1 MGELATNRVWDSGP
15 KDCPSQYARMIP
27 GASAIANSGVS
38 ATSRTTIPATLDPA
52 TIDPAAIDI
61 DRDNSAPARSVPIGE
76 TTTESTQTRTPMHPL
91 PSHSA
96 ADRFVLFQLVAA
108 DLIVLILAWGA
119 VSPFPAWALPI
130 AYLPIFA
137 VLVTLFDF
145 SEGLY
150 KRAGDPSPAGIV
162 SALAR
167 SSLFATVLVFIAA
180 RDGLSLLIAARIFAT
195 SLAALALSHRLR
207 QFVWKRRRRETESR
221 RILIVGG
228 GPVARSIAQALRND
242 PLRRATVCGFVDD
255 HQPLSP
261 MVLGRIADLDWLARS
276 EFIDEI
282 ILALPG
288 QPGQTRKAAE
298 AAFRNHLDIR
308 AVPDLPPGPWP
319 DSGVDRIGDVPVIT
333 LHREHLPSMAL
344 FLKRLLD
351 VTGAAL
357 GLVLASPLMAII
369 AMLIRL
375 EAPGPILYSAER
387 TGAKG
392 RRFRCRKFRSMVTD
406 AAYLKEELQA
416 RNQRSGPIFK
426 IDDDPRITRV
436 GRIIRRYSLDELPQL
451 WNVLSGEMS
460 LVGPRPH
467 PVDEVDHYELQQFR
481 RLDVKPGITGLWQI
495 MARDCPSFELNMHLD
510 LTYIENWS
518 LRLDLR
524 ILASTVRVLFLPEGA

>member
-1 MGELATNRVWDSGP
+1 MGELATNRIWDSGLD
-15 KDCPSQYARMIP
+15 DCPSQYARMIP
-27 GASAIANSGVS
+27 GSSSIASPGI
-38 ATSRTTIPATLDPA
+38 
-52 TIDPAAIDI
+52 
-61 DRDNSAPARSVPIGE
+61 SAPTSAAMGNVTPVSSVRAIGE
-76 TTTESTQTRTPMHPL
+76 TSTATKQARTPTHPL
-91 PSHSA
+91 SCHGASS
-96 ADRFVLFQLVAA
+96 RFMLFQLVAA
-108 DLIVLILAWGA
+108 DLIVLVLAWGA
-119 VSPFPAWALPI
+119 ASRFFPAWALPI
-130 AYLPIFA
+130 AFLPIFA
-137 VLVTLFDF
+137 VLVTLFGF

-167 SSLFATVLVFIAA
+167 SSLFATVLVYIAA
-180 RDGLSLLIAARIFAT
+180 RDGLGFLMAARIFAT

-207 QFVWKRRRRETESR
+207 QVIWKRRRRETESR

-228 GPVARSIAQALRND
+228 GPIAGSIAQALRND
-242 PLRRATVCGFVDD
+242 PLHRATVCGFVDD
-255 HQPLSP
+255 DLPLSP
-261 MVLGRIADLDWLARS
+261 TILGRIADLNWLARS

-288 QPGQTRKAAE
+288 QPAQTRKAAE

-308 AVPDLPPGPWP
+308 AVPDLPLGSGPGI
-319 DSGVDRIGDVPVIT
+319 DRIGNVPVIT
-333 LHREHLPSMAL
+333 LHREPLPSAAL

-351 VTGAAL
+351 ITGSAL
-357 GLVLASPLMAII
+357 GLILASPLMAII
-369 AMLIRL
+369 ALLIRL
-375 EAPGPILYSAER
+375 EGPGPILYSAER

-392 RRFRCRKFRSMVTD
+392 RRFRCYKFRSMVAD
-406 AAYLKEELQA
+406 AAHRKEELRS
-416 RNQRSGPIFK
+416 RNQRNGPIFK
-426 IDDDPRITRV
+426 IDDDPRITRI
-436 GRIIRRYSLDELPQL
+436 GGIIRRYSLDELPQL

-467 PVDEVDHYELQQFR
+467 PVDEVNRYELQQFR

-524 ILASTVRVLFLPEGA
+524 ILASTLRVLFVPEGA